1 MRKTT
6 IALLILVC
14 AGSAATLSL
23 LLKDQPYRLAGMTA
37 CQAYAGACFMP
48 APSINQL
55 LP

>member
-1 MRKTT
+1 MKKLM

-23 LLKDQPYRLAGMTA
+23 LLKDQPYRLAGMSA
-37 CQAYAGACFMP
+37 CQAYAAACFVP
-48 APSINQL
+48 SPSIHQL

>member
-6 IALLILVC
+6 IALLILVS

-23 LLKDQPYRLAGMTA
+23 LLKDQPYRLAGLTA
-37 CQAYAGACFMP
+37 CQAYAACFMP
-48 APSINQL
+48 APAIQRL